1 MKKLDARVRTTE
13 IDDVSDLLLVLY
25 RKETALQE
33 EAFLKSTFAE
43 IETFSH
49 EITEAIKRDVS
60 LSKQEEADLRRDNLV
75 RSLNAALLGY
85 CALPIP
91 QLKENGEKLFAVFS
105 KYGVKITKEAYA
117 VESSL
122 IESLL
127 KDLSAPELESAIASL
142 QGIKEIISQLR
153 NEQTAFTELRAEYEK
168 SISEQKNTPSASSLK
183 KPLLEAINGKLIPY
197 LIAMKIANP
206 KQYSSLANAVEQ
218 VIDTTNT
225 TIKRRNNQG
234 KGDSET
240 KK

>member
-1 MKKLDARVRTTE
+1 MKKLDARARTTE
-13 IDDVSDLLLVLY
+13 IDDVSERLLVLY

-43 IETFSH
+43 IETLSH

-127 KDLSAPELESAIASL
+127 KDLSAPELEPAIASL
-142 QGIKEIISQLR
+142 TGVGEIISQLR
-153 NEQTAFTELRAEYEK
+153 TAQTSFTQIRTEYEK
-168 SISEQKNTPSASSLK
+168 AVSEQKDAPSASSLK
-183 KPLLEAINGKLIPY
+183 KPLLNAINGKLIPY

-206 KQYSSLANAVEQ
+206 AQYSSLANAVAQ
-218 VIDTTNT
+218 AIDATNIA
-225 TIKRRNNQG
+225 IKRRNNNKNQTPN
-234 KGDSET
+234 E
-240 KK
+240 